1 LALRLKFDLR
11 LEVPLVL
18 VLAEIMINRQLISNY
33 EASEAR
39 RLARLGP
46 KMEFLKKY
54 RLAALFF

>member
-11 LEVPLVL
+11 LEVPL